1 MAMDDAVTGFFFV
14 VLVLA
19 LASFSALFFQS
30 PGLRKALWDLLSEA
44 LGGDDED
51 EDKETKEDEADT
63 GDERARRDRRSG
75 GKKKRR

>member
-1 MAMDDAVTGFFFV
+1 MDSDAVTGFFFV

-19 LASFSALFFQS
+19 LALFSALFFQS

-51 EDKETKEDEADT
+51 EDKEGKEDDGDA
-63 GDERARRDRRSG
+63 GDERVRREKRGG